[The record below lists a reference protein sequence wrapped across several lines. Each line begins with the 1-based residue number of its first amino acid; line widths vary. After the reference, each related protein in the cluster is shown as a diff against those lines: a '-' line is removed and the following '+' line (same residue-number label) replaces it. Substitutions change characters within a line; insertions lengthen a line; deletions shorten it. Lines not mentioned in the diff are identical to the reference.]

1 MGATVLGLMSG
12 TSADGV
18 DAVLARFDGA
28 PRQPSWRVINAI
40 HHPYP
45 LPLRPPAGG
54 GGGVPPP
61 PPFSP
66 PPSPPPPPPPGAGL
80 IFIGCTGMQLWSGSR
95 GLAKF
100 LRARP
105 GPSLKGGP
113 VGRGVVTDVSAVMRG
128 SA

>member
-45 LPLRPPAGG
+45 LPLRQQLLDAGQG
-54 GGGVPPP
+54 VLLSAAQWLELRQAVSEAQAACAAAADPQHQAHGLDPTGVPPGRAAHP
-61 PPFSP
+61 VTSRPFRL
-66 PPSPPPPPPPGAGL
+66 A
-80 IFIGCTGMQLWSGSR
+80 SR
-95 GLAKF
+95 
-100 LRARP
+100 
-105 GPSLKGGP
+105 
-113 VGRGVVTDVSAVMRG
+113 
-128 SA
+128 